1 MRLIGVGV
9 VLLLLG
15 GLTWGQ
21 IPLHTYAG
29 GIGPDGYGWH
39 PSSLDIGGEH
49 ILTFRVGSGKLTPA
63 DRRNLLEFRLT
74 RALTQ
79 TEYLKPVKI
88 TYAKVPAG
96 IAIYANGIYYVT
108 VTPEDAKANKSTPRS
123 LAKVWGRNI
132 QRVFQK
138 VGPSRQMPH
147 TGAQDPHAPISLD

>member
-1 MRLIGVGV
+1 MRVLALCLG
-9 VLLLLG
+9 LLLVA
-15 GLTWGQ
+15 GLAWGQ
-21 IPLHTYAG
+21 ITLHTYAG

-49 ILTFRVGSGKLTPA
+49 ILTFRVGSGKLTPE

-79 TEYLKPVKI
+79 TEYLKETHI

-108 VTPEDAKANKSTPRS
+108 VTPGDAKVNKSTPRS
-123 LAKVWGRNI
+123 LAKLWGRSI
-132 QRVFQK
+132 EHVFEK

-147 TGAQDPHAPISLD
+147 TAAQDPKAPISLE